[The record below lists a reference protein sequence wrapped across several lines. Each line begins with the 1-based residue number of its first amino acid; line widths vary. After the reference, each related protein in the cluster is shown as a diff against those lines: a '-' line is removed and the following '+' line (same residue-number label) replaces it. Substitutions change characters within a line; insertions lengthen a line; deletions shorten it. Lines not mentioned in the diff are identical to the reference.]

1 MTKQMEKNMTNYIDF
16 EFPVSAN
23 PSELATAY
31 TTAQPTYSLDLPDDL
46 DGDTVY
52 IWHTTSYTL
61 VEISGQYQN
70 AGAFY
75 CLGNIDPQQILSEI
89 VENLSD

>member
-1 MTKQMEKNMTNYIDF
+1 MTNFIEF
-16 EFPVSAN
+16 EYPTSAI
-23 PSELATAY
+23 PSELVTAY
-31 TTAQPTYSLDLPDDL
+31 TTTQPTYSLDLPVDL
-46 DGDTVY
+46 DGDTVN
-52 IWHTTSYTL
+52 IWHTTSHTL

-70 AGAFY
+70 AGPFY

>member
-1 MTKQMEKNMTNYIDF
+1 MTNFIEF
-16 EFPVSAN
+16 EYPTSAI
-23 PSELATAY
+23 PSELVTAY
-31 TTAQPTYSLDLPDDL
+31 TTTQPMYSLDLPVDL
-46 DGDTVY
+46 DGDTVN